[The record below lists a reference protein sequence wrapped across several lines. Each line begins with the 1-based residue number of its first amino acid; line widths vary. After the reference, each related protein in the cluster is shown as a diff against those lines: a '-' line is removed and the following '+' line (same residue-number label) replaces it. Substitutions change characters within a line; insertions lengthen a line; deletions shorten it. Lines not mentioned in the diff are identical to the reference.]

1 MECPHVLATS
11 IMWFLSVPD
20 QQAAGRQHMLYKK
33 RAYDDKPADG
43 GAPTAKQG
51 RAGTQTRTYSVN
63 QVGYQGEKG
72 GV

>member
-1 MECPHVLATS
+1 
-11 IMWFLSVPD
+11 
-20 QQAAGRQHMLYKK
+20 MLYKK

-63 QVGYQGEKG
+63 QVGYQ
-72 GV
+72 

>member
-1 MECPHVLATS
+1 
-11 IMWFLSVPD
+11 
-20 QQAAGRQHMLYKK
+20 MLYKK

-63 QVGYQGEKG
+63 QVGYHGEQGRVESRPPI
-72 GV
+72 VFRCIFYD